1 MKATGITR
9 KIDSLGRI
17 VIPKEIRRTL
27 DIKTEDEAP
36 NGEADYLEIYTE
48 GNDIIL
54 KKYNPGCHC
63 CKNTDN
69 LIEVLGL
76 KLCPSCLEEFNKY
89 RKIAE
94 KARGLED

>member
-63 CKNTDN
+63 CKSSDN
-69 LIEVLGL
+69 LMEVLGF

-94 KARGLED
+94 KAREGK

>member
-27 DIKTEDEAP
+27 DIKTEDETP

-48 GNDIIL
+48 ENDIIL
-54 KKYNPGCHC
+54 KKYTPGCHC
-63 CKNTDN
+63 CKSSNN

-94 KARGLED
+94 KVREGR